1 MNRLPVVMVSTVV
14 MALTGFIFPWSAAQG
29 ASSHAKEVQSARAE
43 INNSTGKKIGTATL
57 IETKDGVRIS
67 LAAHDLPPGVHGM
80 HIHEKGSCEG
90 PDFKSAGGHFNP
102 GKKSH
107 GLKNPQG
114 HHAGDLSN
122 ITVGSDG
129 SVKEDIVVR
138 DVTLRP
144 NEPNSIMQPGGSA
157 LVIHEKADDEKSDPA
172 GNAGGRI
179 ACGAIVSNAK
189 H

>member
-1 MNRLPVVMVSTVV
+1 MNRSLVSISPALVMIL
-14 MALTGFIFPWSAAQG
+14 AGAAYG
-29 ASSHAKEVQSARAE
+29 ASHPKGTESAQAE
-43 INNSTGKKIGTATL
+43 ILNSTGKKIGTATL
-57 IETKDGVRIS
+57 IETKGGVQIS
-67 LAAHDLPPGVHGM
+67 VSAQGLPPGVHGM

-107 GLKNPQG
+107 GLKSPQG
-114 HHAGDLSN
+114 HHAGDLNN

-129 SVKEDIVVR
+129 SVKEEIVVR

-144 NEPNSIMQPGGSA
+144 NEQNSLMKAGGTA

-189 H
+189 R